1 MIYEHK
7 KLSGTFML
15 GKTKQRKMP
24 RAERTQRYLTIGE
37 WENQKNQVHRHMER
51 EVGQY
56 WKKKQRFGLWVETIR
71 VSSLPVTL
79 EEISQYTVVDRHIS
93 QPPTGHYPLKGIFF
107 NFILF
112 I

>member
-1 MIYEHK
+1 MRKSEKSSSQTH
-7 KLSGTFML
+7 
-15 GKTKQRKMP
+15 GKRSRTILKEETKIWDM
-24 RAERTQRYLTIGE
+24 GG
-37 WENQKNQVHRHMER
+37 NH
-51 EVGQY
+51 
-56 WKKKQRFGLWVETIR
+56 R

-93 QPPTGHYPLKGIFF
+93 RPPTGHCLFKGIFF